1 MIKIINKVTVTSGRT
16 NGMTNLTVKLKF
28 HLMHS
33 YPLTKFINYNF
44 WSNYLKNKRKNIIE
58 VNSEYMNKFV
68 YLYEEWFV
76 IYVPFT
82 MIVFG
87 FIRKKKKTSYEN
99 SALGI

>member
-44 WSNYLKNKRKNIIE
+44 
-58 VNSEYMNKFV
+58 
-68 YLYEEWFV
+68 
-76 IYVPFT
+76 
-82 MIVFG
+82 
-87 FIRKKKKTSYEN
+87 
-99 SALGI
+99 